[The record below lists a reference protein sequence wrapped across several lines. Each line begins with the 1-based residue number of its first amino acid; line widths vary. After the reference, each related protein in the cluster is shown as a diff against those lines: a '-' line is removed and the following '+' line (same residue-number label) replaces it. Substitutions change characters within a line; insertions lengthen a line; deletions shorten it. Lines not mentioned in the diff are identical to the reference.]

1 MGQVGPHCADARSL
15 DRWLTM
21 TVRLTRSDEFALL
34 TLDRPE
40 ALNAL
45 SFATLREIDAALDE
59 VAAGDAR
66 ALLVTGAGERAF
78 CAGADIKELM
88 GRPLAQR
95 RRDMANGQRIV
106 SRFGTLPMPSFAL
119 INGYAFGGGL
129 ELALA
134 CNFRLALKTA
144 RLGLPEIKLGLIPG
158 YGGTQ
163 RLPRLI
169 GEARALEIVMSGRTV
184 GADEA
189 ERIGLV
195 HRLVD
200 AGLIEAGK
208 AYAREMTGY
217 GLPVLAL
224 ARDAVVGALDGTL
237 DDGLKREADLNT
249 LAFQT
254 EDAAEGMTA
263 FIEKR
268 KPAFKDK

>member
-1 MGQVGPHCADARSL
+1 
-15 DRWLTM
+15 M
-21 TVRLTRSDEFALL
+21 TVHLTRSDEFALL

-45 SFATLREIDAALDE
+45 SFATLRELDAALDE
-59 VAAGDAR
+59 VGAGDAR
-66 ALLVTGAGERAF
+66 ALFVTGAGDRAF

-88 GRPLAQR
+88 DRPLAQG
-95 RRDMANGQRIV
+95 RRDMANGQRII
-106 SRFGTLPMPSFAL
+106 SRFGTLPMPSIAL

-163 RLPRLI
+163 RLPRLV
-169 GEARALEIVMSGRTV
+169 GEARALEVVMTGRTV
-184 GADEA
+184 NADEA

-195 HRLVD
+195 NRLVD
-200 AGLIEAGK
+200 GDLIAAGK
-208 AYAREMTGY
+208 SFAREMTGY
-217 GLPVLAL
+217 GLPALAL
-224 ARDAVVGALDGTL
+224 ARDAVTRALDVPL
-237 DDGLKREADLNT
+237 AEGLKLEADLNT

-254 EDAAEGMTA
+254 ADATEGMTA
-263 FIEKR
+263 FLEKR
-268 KPAFKDK
+268 KPVFRDE

>member
-1 MGQVGPHCADARSL
+1 
-15 DRWLTM
+15 M
-21 TVRLTRSDEFALL
+21 TVHLARTDEFALL

-45 SFATLREIDAALDE
+45 SFQTLREIDAALDQ
-59 VAAGDAR
+59 VAAGDTR
-66 ALLVTGAGERAF
+66 ALFVTGAGTRAF

-88 GRPLAQR
+88 GRPLAQG

-106 SRFGTLPMPSFAL
+106 SRFGTLPMPSIAL

-134 CNFRLALKTA
+134 CNFRLALQTA

-169 GEARALEIVMSGRTV
+169 GEARALEIVMTGRTV
-184 GADEA
+184 NADEA

-200 AGLIEAGK
+200 DDLIEAGK
-208 AYAREMTGY
+208 SFAREMTGY
-217 GLPVLAL
+217 GLPALAL
-224 ARDAVVGALDGTL
+224 ARDAVTRALDVSL
-237 DDGLKREADLNT
+237 EDGLKREADLNT

-254 EDAAEGMTA
+254 DDATEGMTA

-268 KPAFKDK
+268 KPVFKDE

>member
-1 MGQVGPHCADARSL
+1 
-15 DRWLTM
+15 M
-21 TVRLTRSDEFALL
+21 TVHLTRVDEFALL

-45 SFATLREIDAALDE
+45 SFATLRELDTALDE
-59 VAAGDAR
+59 IATGDAR

-88 GRPLAQR
+88 NRSLTRQR
-95 RRDMANGQRIV
+95 IDTANGQRIV
-106 SRFGTLPMPSFAL
+106 SRFGTLPMPSIAL

-163 RLPRLI
+163 RLPRLV
-169 GEARALEIVMSGRTV
+169 GEARALEIIMTGRTV
-184 GADEA
+184 NADEA

-195 HRLVD
+195 NRLVD
-200 AGLIEAGK
+200 GDLITAGK
-208 AYAREMTGY
+208 AFAREMTGY
-217 GLPVLAL
+217 GLPALAL
-224 ARDAVVGALDGTL
+224 ARDAVMGALDGTL

-254 EDAAEGMTA
+254 HDAIEGMTA

-268 KPAFKDK
+268 KPTFRDE

>member
-1 MGQVGPHCADARSL
+1 
-15 DRWLTM
+15 M
-21 TVRLTRSDEFALL
+21 TVHLARIDEFALM

-45 SFATLREIDAALDE
+45 SFATLAEIDTRLDE

-66 ALLVTGAGERAF
+66 AVLVTGAGDRAF

-88 GRPLAQR
+88 GRPLAKS
-95 RRDMANGQRIV
+95 RRDMANGQRIL

-144 RLGLPEIKLGLIPG
+144 RLGVPEIKLGLIPG

-169 GEARALEIVMSGRTV
+169 GEARALDIIMTGRTV
-184 GADEA
+184 MADEA

-195 HRLVD
+195 HRLID
-200 AGLIEAGK
+200 ADLLDAGK
-208 AYAREMTGY
+208 AFAREMTGY
-217 GLPVLAL
+217 GLPALAL
-224 ARDAVVGALDGTL
+224 ARDAVMGALDTTL

-254 EDAAEGMTA
+254 EDSVEGMTA
-263 FIEKR
+263 FIDKR
-268 KPAFKDK
+268 KAVFRDC